1 MKPRH
6 AWALAMVLAVFA
18 TSGYTQNETKG
29 AQQPRYSGF
38 LQDYSKLKAAPDREG
53 VMLYVNPAIKSHAY
67 TKVMFQPVEVY
78 VSPSAEYK
86 GIQPDAMKR
95 MTDAFL
101 DSFKRALTPGY
112 EIVTAPGPG
121 VLEVRTAITG
131 VQPVKPGLTPVDFLP
146 VKAVFNA
153 GRAAA
158 GKSPN
163 VAELT
168 AEMEVL
174 DSDKNRVAAVVANRK
189 GDKTLQQGEQITW
202 AHLQAISDYWAKT
215 FRQRLDELRKAG

>member
-1 MKPRH
+1 MP
-6 AWALAMVLAVFA
+6 
-18 TSGYTQNETKG
+18 
-29 AQQPRYSGF
+29 
-38 LQDYSKLKAAPDREG
+38 
-53 VMLYVNPAIKSHAY
+53 
-67 TKVMFQPVEVY
+67 
-78 VSPSAEYK
+78 
-86 GIQPDAMKR
+86 KR

-189 GDKTLQQGEQITW
+189 GDKTLRAGQ
-202 AHLQAISDYWAKT
+202 ADHLGAPAGD
-215 FRQRLDELRKAG
+215 QRLLG

>member
-1 MKPRH
+1 MRPRH
-6 AWALAMVLAVFA
+6 AWALALALAVFA
-18 TSGYTQNETKG
+18 TPGYTQNETKG
-29 AQQPRYSGF
+29 AQQARYSGF

-112 EIVTAPGPG
+112 QVVTAPGPG

-131 VQPVKPGLTPVDFLP
+131 VQPVKPGMTPVDFLP
-146 VKAVFNA
+146 IKAVFNA

-158 GKSPN
+158 GKSPD

-174 DSDKNRVAAVVANRK
+174 DSDKNRLAAVVANRK

-202 AHLQAISDYWAKT
+202 VHLQAISDYWAKT

>member
-1 MKPRH
+1 
-6 AWALAMVLAVFA
+6 
-18 TSGYTQNETKG
+18 
-29 AQQPRYSGF
+29 
-38 LQDYSKLKAAPDREG
+38 
-53 VMLYVNPAIKSHAY
+53 MLYVNPAIKSRAY

-174 DSDKNRVAAVVANRK
+174 DSDKNRLAAVVANRK

-215 FRQRLDELRKAG
+215 FRQRLDELRTAS

>member
-1 MKPRH
+1 MKPKH
-6 AWALAMVLAVFA
+6 AWAVALTFAVIAPPAF
-18 TSGYTQNETKG
+18 TQTDTN
-29 AQQPRYSGF
+29 APARPQYSGF
-38 LQDYSKLKAAPDREG
+38 LQDYSKLKAVPDRQG
-53 VMLYVNPAIKSHAY
+53 VMLYVNPAIKSRAY

-174 DSDKNRVAAVVANRK
+174 DSDKNRLAAVVANRK

-215 FRQRLDELRKAG
+215 FRQRLDELRTAS

>member
-1 MKPRH
+1 MKSKH
-6 AWALAMVLAVFA
+6 AWAVAMVLAMAA
-18 TSGYTQNETKG
+18 TPAYTQTDTKAPPG
-29 AQQPRYSGF
+29 PQYSGF
-38 LQDYSKLKAAPDREG
+38 LQDYAKLKAAPDREG
-53 VMLYVNPAIKSHAY
+53 VMLYVNPSMKSRAH
-67 TKVMFQPVEVY
+67 TRIMFHPVEVY

-86 GIQPDAMKR
+86 GIQPDALKR
-95 MTDAFL
+95 MTDEFL
-101 DSFKRALTPGY
+101 ASFKRALTPGY

-131 VQPVKPGLTPVDFLP
+131 LQTVKPGMTPIDFLP
-146 VKAVFNA
+146 IKAVFNA

-174 DSDKNRVAAVVANRK
+174 DGDKNRLAAVVANRK

-202 AHLQAISDYWAKT
+202 AHLQAISEYWAKT
-215 FRQRLDELRKAG
+215 FRQRLDELRAAS